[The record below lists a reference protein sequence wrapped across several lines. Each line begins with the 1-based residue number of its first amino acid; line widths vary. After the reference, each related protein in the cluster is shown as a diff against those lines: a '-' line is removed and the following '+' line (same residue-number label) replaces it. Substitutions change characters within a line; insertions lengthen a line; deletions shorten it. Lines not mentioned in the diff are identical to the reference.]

1 MNTDKRRVIRE
12 IRSDNSRRSII
23 SEDMRRNEDENA
35 GSVATAPLTPTHSL
49 YSSSNPI

>member
-12 IRSDNSRRSII
+12 IRSDNSRRSIM
-23 SEDMRRNEDENA
+23 SKDMRRNEDENA
-35 GSVATAPLTPTHSL
+35 GGGATAPLTPTHSL